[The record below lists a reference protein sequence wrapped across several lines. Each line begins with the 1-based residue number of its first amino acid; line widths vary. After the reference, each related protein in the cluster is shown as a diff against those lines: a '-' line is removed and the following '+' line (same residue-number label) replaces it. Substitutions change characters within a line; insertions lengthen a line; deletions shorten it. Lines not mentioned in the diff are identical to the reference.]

1 MFVAMPDQ
9 HVLEFKM
16 KKTACLYS
24 IVRFMPFVET
34 GEFANVGIVMMA
46 PEQRFFA
53 FKLMAQRHARVTR
66 FFEQLEAKVFRA
78 TMRNLQDEMDRTT
91 GVLRRHGFD
100 KRLKFN
106 DVDFAKGMFAEII
119 RPRETMIKFSE
130 PRAILAD
137 DLKETLAELYG
148 HYVERTF
155 VTRDYQE
162 AVLERGVRKW
172 LYTAGVAERF
182 EHAELG
188 NDEYHVIFPFVE
200 QREEHAIKAI
210 KPLHLGHNQ
219 ATKIIEH
226 GGQWLFRINQLRKRK
241 KLPDSVLFAVQG
253 PQEDGPTA
261 NAYHEIIEG
270 LQDAGATVLPYADK
284 DGILAFAIANS

>member
-1 MFVAMPDQ
+1 
-9 HVLEFKM
+9 
-16 KKTACLYS
+16 
-24 IVRFMPFVET
+24 
-34 GEFANVGIVMMA
+34 
-46 PEQRFFA
+46 
-53 FKLMAQRHARVTR
+53 
-66 FFEQLEAKVFRA
+66 
-78 TMRNLQDEMDRTT
+78 
-91 GVLRRHGFD
+91 
-100 KRLKFN
+100 
-106 DVDFAKGMFAEII
+106 
-119 RPRETMIKFSE
+119 MIKFSE

-270 LQDAGATVLPYADK
+270 LQDAGTTVLPYADK

>member
-182 EHAELG
+182 ERAELG